1 MPIAGK
7 TSADIRT
14 GTEAA
19 RKVTEYYL
27 KIDEQAEIWYA
38 LYQTD
43 YIRKCCPCGAEE
55 GIRCEA

>member
-1 MPIAGK
+1 M
-7 TSADIRT
+7 SADIRT